1 MKRIDY
7 KRMEW
12 ALTHYEK
19 IESLLSQAYYSL
31 DGLPPEF
38 TTSRPDAISTI
49 KEVHAM
55 LLGAVKEKSWL
66 EGKLRAYKDLI
77 DK

>member
-1 MKRIDY
+1 MTRIDY
-7 KRMEW
+7 KRLEW

-19 IESLLSQAYYSL
+19 IESLLSQAYYSM
-31 DGLPPEF
+31 DCLPPEF
-38 TTSRPDAISTI
+38 TTSRSDAISTV

-55 LLGAVKEKSWL
+55 FLGAVEEKSWL